1 MAVTNSVI
9 NIPVRPVGTNFE
21 VRGPK
26 VSTDCDVLRRNPPG
40 LRVVVGQNYVPKLF
54 TPYCK
59 LLCYCFKY
67 CIKRNLF

>member
-26 VSTDCDVLRRNPPG
+26 VSTDCDVLKCFGGPFPISRHA
-40 LRVVVGQNYVPKLF
+40 LLF
-54 TPYCK
+54 SLHDVT
-59 LLCYCFKY
+59 LLMVRTHG
-67 CIKRNLF
+67 IL